1 MHSIIAIALRQRVL
15 AVLLFS
21 LLMIGGVFAFVQLN
35 IEAYPD
41 PVPPTID
48 VVTQSEGMSAEEV
61 ERYIT
66 IPIETQTSGLRNV
79 KSIRTISLYGLS
91 DVKLQFSFDYT
102 YDEAL
107 QQVLNRLSQLA
118 PLPNNA
124 QPQISPVSPIGE
136 IYRYKLVG
144 PPGYLVTDLKTLQDW
159 VLQRRFRSVPG
170 VIDVTGWGGKT
181 KSYEV
186 QVDSDK
192 LVAFGL
198 TLSQLIQALN
208 NSNINVGG
216 NTVEIG
222 PQSAVVRGVGLIRS
236 VEDVNTTMLTQSNGN
251 PVLVQDV
258 AKVLVGNQPRLG
270 IAGKDAD
277 DDIVQGIVLMRRG
290 EKSMLSILNVEKE
303 VQKIN
308 SSGIL
313 PPGVR
318 IERIYDR
325 KELIDLTTHTV
336 LHNMVVGI
344 VLVFLLQWIFLGDLR
359 SALIVASTIPF
370 ALAFAIGIM
379 VLRGE
384 SANLLSVGAID
395 FGLIVDATVI
405 MVENIFRR
413 LAHGGHVDAHDDPE
427 GARAARGGQG
437 FTGKLEAIYEAASS
451 VDRAIIFSGA
461 IIIAAFLPLFTLSGV
476 EAHIFGP
483 MAKTYAYALTGG
495 LIATFT
501 IVPALSALLLPA
513 QVRETETVIV
523 RVLARVYE
531 PVLEFAITNRLVTLA
546 SSGIVL
552 ALAIFAGSSLGL
564 EFLPKLEEGNLWVRA
579 TLPATISLTEGNGY
593 VNRMRRTIGSYPEV
607 QSVVSQNG
615 RPDDGTDAAGFF
627 NAEFFVP
634 LNPQTE
640 WRTGIDK
647 EKLTAEMLGKLQ
659 EEFPGIDFNFSQYL
673 QDNVAEAVSGVKG
686 ENSIKLFG
694 SDLAVLT
701 ETANRIKGVL
711 STVKG
716 ITDLA
721 VFSSLGQPTIQIDI
735 LRKVAA
741 RYGLAPGDINAAVHA
756 AVGGQSAGDLYE
768 TGGDRHFPIVV
779 RLAPEFRQSPDA
791 IRNLTIGVANPN
803 GGISQIPLS
812 TVATVRLVTGAS
824 YIYRE
829 GQERYLPI
837 KFSVR
842 DRDLGSAIAEAQQK
856 LASEVRLP
864 PGSRIE
870 WFGEFGNL
878 QDAIARLKVVVPLT
892 ILLIAMLL
900 YVNFSSVTDTFLAL
914 GVIPMAV
921 VGGIF
926 SLFLTGT
933 SFSVSA
939 AMGFIALFGI
949 SVMEGVI
956 LISYFNQLIEA
967 GDWDRRGA
975 LLHAAKTRMRPVMMT
990 CVAACVGLL
999 PAAISTGIGSQV
1011 QKPLALVVV
1020 GGILLAPILIL
1031 VILPVLIDLFSRR
1044 KVDLPSVVSTGEEVT
1059 INGGV

>member
-1 MHSIIAIALRQRVL
+1 MHAIIASALRQRIL
-15 AVLLFS
+15 ILFLFAAVL
-21 LLMIGGVFAFVQLN
+21 IGGLVAFNQLN

-48 VVTQSEGMSAEEV
+48 VVTQSEGMSAEEI

-66 IPIETQTSGLRNV
+66 IPIETQTAGLRNL
-79 KSIRTISLYGLS
+79 KSIRSISLYGLS

-107 QQVLNRLSQLA
+107 QQVLNRLGQLA
-118 PLPNNA
+118 PLPNEA
-124 QPQISPVSPIGE
+124 KPEISPVSPIGE
-136 IYRYKLVG
+136 IFRYKLSG
-144 PPGYLVTDLKTLQDW
+144 PPGFSVLDLKTLQDW
-159 VLQRRFRSVPG
+159 VLQRRFRAVPG

-181 KSYEV
+181 KSFEV
-186 QVDSDK
+186 QVDLNK

-198 TLSQLIQALN
+198 TLPQVIASIN

-222 PQSAVVRGVGLIRS
+222 PQSAVVRGVGLIRTI
-236 VEDVNTTMLTQSNGN
+236 EDISTTMLTQSNGS

-258 AKVLVGNQPRLG
+258 AKVSVGHLPRLG
-270 IAGKDAD
+270 IAGKDDD

-290 EKSMLSILNVEKE
+290 EKSMPSIMNVERE

-308 SSGIL
+308 NSGIL
-313 PPGVR
+313 PAGVK

-336 LHNMVVGI
+336 LHNMVVG
-344 VLVFLLQWIFLGDLR
+344 VLLVFLLQWMFLGDLR
-359 SALIVASTIPF
+359 SAIIVAATIPF
-370 ALAFAIGIM
+370 ALAFAMGIM

-395 FGLIVDATVI
+395 FGLVVDATVI

-413 LAHGGHVDAHDDPE
+413 LAHSSSSDPHASHDEGDSHNTGG
-427 GARAARGGQG
+427 
-437 FTGKLEAIYEAASS
+437 FSGKLRTIYQAAAS
-451 VDRAIIFSGA
+451 VDRAILFSGA

-501 IVPALSALLLPA
+501 VVPVLSAVLLPEK
-513 QVRETETVIV
+513 VREVDTIV
-523 RVLARVYE
+523 VRALANIYE
-531 PVLEFAITNRLVTLA
+531 PVLDRAVANKFATLA
-546 SSGIVL
+546 MTACLMAFAVL
-552 ALAIFAGSSLGL
+552 AGRSLGL
-564 EFLPKLEEGNLWVRA
+564 EFLPKLEEGNLWIRA
-579 TLPATISLTEGNGY
+579 TLPATISLAEGNGY

-607 QSVVSQNG
+607 ASVVSQNG

-634 LNPQTE
+634 LKPASE
-640 WRTGIDK
+640 WRPKVDK
-647 EKLTAEMLGKLQ
+647 DKLTAEVLARLQ
-659 EEFPGIDFNFSQYL
+659 LEFPGVDFNFSQYL

-694 SDLAVLT
+694 SDLTVLT
-701 ETANRIKGVL
+701 QTADKIKNVL
-711 STVKG
+711 STVRG
-716 ITDLA
+716 ITDLS
-721 VFSSLGQPTIQIDI
+721 VFSSLGQPTIQIDV
-735 LRKVAA
+735 LRGAAA
-741 RYGLAPGDINAAVHA
+741 RYGLSPGDINAAVHA
-756 AVGGQSAGDLYE
+756 AVGGQDAGDLYE
-768 TGGDRHFPIVV
+768 PGSDRHFPIVV
-779 RLAPEFRQSPDA
+779 RLAPEFRQSPEA
-791 IRNLTIGVANPN
+791 INQLTIGVANAN

-812 TVATVRLVTGAS
+812 AVATVRLVSGAS
-824 YIYRE
+824 FIYRE
-829 GQERYLPI
+829 QQERYLPI

-842 DRDLGSAIAEAQQK
+842 DRDLGSTIKEAQQR
-856 LASEVRLP
+856 LADEVKLP
-864 PGSRIE
+864 PGSRLE

-892 ILLIAMLL
+892 IMLIAMLL
-900 YVNFSSVTDTFLAL
+900 YINFSSFTDTLLAL

-933 SFSVSA
+933 PFSISA

-956 LISYFNQLIEA
+956 LISFFNQLMEA
-967 GDWDRRGA
+967 GGRTRTEA
-975 LLHAAKTRMRPVMMT
+975 VLYAAKTRMRPVMMT

-999 PAAISTGIGSQV
+999 PAAVSTGIGSQV

-1020 GGILLAPILIL
+1020 GGILLAPVLILI
-1031 VILPVLIDLFSRR
+1031 ILPVLIDIFSRR
-1044 KVDLPSVVSTGEEVT
+1044 TRAVDAAQLPSAE
-1059 INGGV
+1059 IA